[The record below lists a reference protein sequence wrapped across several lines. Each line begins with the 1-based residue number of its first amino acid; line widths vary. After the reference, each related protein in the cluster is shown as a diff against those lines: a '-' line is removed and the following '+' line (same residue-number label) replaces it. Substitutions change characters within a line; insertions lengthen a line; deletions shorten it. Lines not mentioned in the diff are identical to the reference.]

1 MLKAELT
8 GLEAD
13 LGHHRDAVTK
23 VKLQRDQ
30 LRQENSK
37 LKASRVNSQRV
48 VVFTYVVVVCD
59 PSLTFSFYRP
69 KAVWLATSFSFE
81 ISIAASGKSRAWK
94 YA

>member
-30 LRQENSK
+30 LRQENAK

-48 VVFTYVVVVCD
+48 VVFTYVFCD
-59 PSLTFSFYRP
+59 PSLTFTFYRP